1 MPKHVEHEVHSTC
14 CTYKEQVRFR
24 DIVIN
29 HMFKALKWRLSSW
42 IQVRNAVLPPVV
54 LKKRHFIS
62 EKPNI
67 WKAKHHREE
76 GGRCRGGWGAVERRE
91 GGGQGRGSEG
101 EKLCEQCRQSCRERW
116 WGNKPKGGGE
126 EWSEQCLPV
135 TFAGKTVLS
144 NTNFN
149 IMGRGATKLAHRKH
163 IYCAPQGGE
172 AIGTVHSYPHT
183 FRKSG
188 VYL

>member
-1 MPKHVEHEVHSTC
+1 MCSFIVIALLKFNAQTCWAWSTLDLL
-14 CTYKEQVRFR
+14 YKEQVRFR

-29 HMFKALKWRLSSW
+29 QMFKALKWRLSSW

-54 LKKRHFIS
+54 LKKTFYFRETKHLKRQAS
-62 EKPNI
+62 PRRRWLLPGRLRSSREK
-67 WKAKHHREE
+67 
-76 GGRCRGGWGAVERRE
+76 G
-91 GGGQGRGSEG
+91 
-101 EKLCEQCRQSCRERW
+101 RW
-116 WGNKPKGGGE
+116 WPRKRKWRGE
-126 EWSEQCLPV
+126 VMWALQTIMSGEVVGKQAKRRRRGVKW
-135 TFAGKTVLS
+135 TIFACDFPTQTL
-144 NTNFN
+144 
-149 IMGRGATKLAHRKH
+149 TKVAHRKH